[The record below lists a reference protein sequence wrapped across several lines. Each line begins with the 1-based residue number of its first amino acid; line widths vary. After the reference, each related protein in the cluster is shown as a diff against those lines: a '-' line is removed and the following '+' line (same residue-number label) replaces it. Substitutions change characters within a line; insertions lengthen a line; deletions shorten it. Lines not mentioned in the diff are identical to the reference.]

1 MNIKGLLSIGFSDIL
16 GTGISAIFWF
26 FMATLMEPEK
36 FGEIFYFIGIA
47 SITSYIALI
56 GSQDTIT
63 VYVAKKIKIQPVLN
77 LISLVLGGI
86 SFVVIFIIFDRIDT
100 SFLLLAFVINTLA
113 IGDLLGRKLY
123 NSYSKYFLTQKIL
136 TVVLGFGFY
145 YLFDIQGIIFALAL
159 SYIAYSIRIFK
170 SFKET
175 KIDFKLLKSR
185 IGFIGNNYM
194 IRLADN
200 SKNQIDKLI
209 IAPLLG
215 FALLGNYAL
224 AIQLVSVLFIFS
236 SIVFKYTLSE
246 DARGNR
252 NEKLKKISVLF
263 STIISIVGF
272 FLSPIIIPELFP
284 KYIEV
289 VDAIQIMVFSTI
301 PFSIGSIYKS
311 KILALEKSRFVIIAT
326 IGSLITM
333 ISAMVILGTVF
344 GIIGLSIAF
353 VLAISVETIILVLLS
368 IKTEKNN

>member
-272 FLSPIIIPELFP
+272 FLSQII
-284 KYIEV
+284 
-289 VDAIQIMVFSTI
+289 
-301 PFSIGSIYKS
+301 KS
-311 KILALEKSRFVIIAT
+311 KT
-326 IGSLITM
+326 
-333 ISAMVILGTVF
+333 
-344 GIIGLSIAF
+344 
-353 VLAISVETIILVLLS
+353 
-368 IKTEKNN
+368 